1 MADPFDYKALVMPD
15 NTPAML
21 HLYDQFQ
28 KQQQLRDAN
37 KAKEA
42 EDELKRK
49 EALAKRLDGISPK
62 DSETETQEFITN
74 IKPKLQELI
83 QEHGGKNSL
92 KVGFEISKAADE
104 AVRMDAIL
112 KGITK
117 KTAEGINNLEKLHKN
132 IDKNAALEIVT
143 RYARYKTDPKTGK
156 PVKKTLDELEAD
168 LNSPDDIVA
177 KALQSDWNLIYDAET
192 SNNDW
197 KEFIEKSPKE
207 KPNEK
212 SQYDAEG
219 NLVQRGYNGE
229 IPTGILSYTPDK
241 DGNVTYA
248 PRSQNYRIPG
258 QNYDV
263 LDKDGKPIKV
273 VSDEVFKQVYNNPSL
288 AAPIERKVREELET
302 TATSFNGTDN
312 SMFSPD
318 SDYADMLR
326 RKYVYE
332 ELDARTKGRYV
343 FNKDEDKSNDKKQ
356 KINDEKWNRYVEAER
371 LRVSK
376 QNASTALLN
385 YKLRKQAKKQGIKD
399 FKLTSDW
406 LGDIVSNRG
415 EEVEI
420 EISPEVKSKK
430 GGIFTSAVK
439 GKPQQTKKVKF
450 ISFDG
455 LPVGDKE
462 IILGN
467 GKNQIAVKP
476 KTYKL
481 KDGREVKGWIYNE
494 TAGRLEGDGET
505 LSKKNAQERFLKY
518 TPDMGKMK
526 SSDYFSPDDNDN
538 DNEETY

>member
-28 KQQQLRDAN
+28 KQQQLRDA
-37 KAKEA
+37 KKTKEA
-42 EDELKRK
+42 EEELKRK
-49 EALAKRLDGISPK
+49 EALAKRLDGISPE

-356 KINDEKWNRYVEAER
+356 KISDEKWNRYVETER

-399 FKLTSDW
+399 FKAH
-406 LGDIVSNRG
+406 
-415 EEVEI
+415 
-420 EISPEVKSKK
+420 K
-430 GGIFTSAVK
+430 
-439 GKPQQTKKVKF
+439 
-450 ISFDG
+450 
-455 LPVGDKE
+455 
-462 IILGN
+462 
-467 GKNQIAVKP
+467 
-476 KTYKL
+476 
-481 KDGREVKGWIYNE
+481 
-494 TAGRLEGDGET
+494 
-505 LSKKNAQERFLKY
+505 
-518 TPDMGKMK
+518 
-526 SSDYFSPDDNDN
+526 
-538 DNEETY
+538 

>member
-28 KQQQLRDAN
+28 KQQQLRDAQ

-42 EDELKRK
+42 EEELKRK
-49 EALAKRLDGISPK
+49 EALAKMLDGISPK
-62 DSETETQEFITN
+62 NSETETQEFITN

-207 KPNEK
+207 KLNEK

-219 NLVQRGYNGE
+219 NLVQRVYNGE

-263 LDKDGKPIKV
+263 LDKDGKHIKV

-302 TATSFNGTDN
+302 TAASFNGTYN

-356 KINDEKWNRYVEAER
+356 KISDEKWNRYVETER

-385 YKLRKQAKKQGIKD
+385 YELRKQAKKQGIKD

-406 LGDIVSNRG
+406 LGDIVSNKG
-415 EEVEI
+415 EKVEI

-439 GKPQQTKKVKF
+439 GKPQQTKKVIF

-476 KTYKL
+476 ETYKL